1 MKNDDKVKTNQIWQ
15 ENLMKYNFKL
25 NKVKYI
31 ILTALIFG
39 INLDN
44 NAQSLTEYLPGYS
57 VIDADGNEYETIIIG
72 NQQWTKRN
80 LLTSH
85 FSNGDSIP
93 NVTDG
98 TEWYLLTNNP
108 TPAWSSI
115 SLDFQNDSLRG
126 KLYNWYAV
134 HDPRNICP
142 IGWRTPSENDWDS
155 LILFLDPQA
164 VLDTIGYQSSTAG
177 AGLKDTLNYLW
188 NWGNIG
194 ATNATGFSARPAGIR
209 GYFGGFF
216 GGIFMWANN
225 ESSEFHA
232 YFRGLEDQTTNIARG
247 VTNGI
252 DNKTTGG
259 SVRCVKVAPKVKGY
273 LYNDLN
279 NNCVRDEGETG
290 IGNTA
295 LTINGANT
303 NVQTNPEGYWF
314 LDSLALGSYSLTI
327 SNDEALS
334 INCISTF
341 NIQGNESEIFQ
352 FAASVAD
359 TSNNSNGS
367 CNQLPANLQSGLVG
381 YWPFCGNANDESGN
395 GNNGTVNGANLTT
408 DRFDDIGSSYSFEG
422 NQTILIPHNEV
433 LNLSSNFSLSLWYN
447 PTIVNEP
454 AVDLLIKGTNDF
466 TGRPY
471 YLRHHGDSNESQGL
485 AFRHATGVFPEAPS
499 IEVSS
504 ALPSLNEWHHIAV
517 SINDSLTSLYV
528 DGMLKDTSLFTG
540 LIGIQ
545 NNEALRIGGG
555 YYQYNGKLDDIGI
568 WNRALSSDEV
578 QQLYTLNACTFT
590 IYDTVTVTETVYDTV
605 SISTTD
611 TLIIETLITTTE
623 PAQENTF
630 QVYPNPANS
639 QITINNGNFGILT
652 GYELR
657 ITNSLGQDV
666 YNAEITQQEVTLSI
680 SSWGGNGLYILYIQ
694 EPNGN
699 TIAVKQIVLQ

>member
-1 MKNDDKVKTNQIWQ
+1 MKNDDKVKANQIWQ
-15 ENLMKYNFKL
+15 ENLMKFN
-25 NKVKYI
+25 
-31 ILTALIFG
+31 LIFG
-39 INLDN
+39 INIDN
-44 NAQSLTEYLPGYS
+44 NAQSFTEYLPGYS

-93 NVTDG
+93 NIIDG

-115 SLDFQNDSLRG
+115 SLDAQYDSLRG

-134 HDPRNICP
+134 NDPRNICP
-142 IGWRTPSENDWDS
+142 IGLRTPTENDWDS
-155 LILFLDPQA
+155 LILFLDPLA
-164 VLDTIGYQSSTAG
+164 ELNILGTQSTSAG
-177 AGLKDTLNYLW
+177 SGLKDTLNYLW

-194 ATNATGFSARPAGIR
+194 ATNSTGFSARPAGVR
-209 GYFGGFF
+209 GYFGNFYNG
-216 GGIFMWANN
+216 GDGIFLWANS
-225 ESSEFHA
+225 EESEFHA
-232 YFRGLEDQTTNIARG
+232 YFRGFDAYSTNVVRG

-259 SVRCVKVAPKVKGY
+259 SVRCVKGAPKIKGY

-279 NNCVRDEGETG
+279 NNCVRDEDETG

-295 LTINGANT
+295 LTISGANT
-303 NVQTNPEGYWF
+303 NVQTNSAGYWF
-314 LDSLALGSYSLTI
+314 LDSLEIGSYSLTI
-327 SNDEALS
+327 NNNEALS
-334 INCISTF
+334 INCKSSF
-341 NIQGNESEIFQ
+341 DVQGNESGIFQ

-359 TSNNSNGS
+359 TSNNNNVS

-408 DRFDDIGSSYSFEG
+408 DRFDDIGSSYYFEG
-422 NQTILIPHNEV
+422 NQTISISHNEA

-454 AVDLLIKGTNDF
+454 EVDLLIKGINDY

-504 ALPSLNEWHHIAV
+504 VLPSLNEWHHIAI

-528 DGMLKDTSLFTG
+528 DGILKDTSLFTG
-540 LIGIQ
+540 LTGIQ
-545 NNEALRIGGG
+545 NNEALSIGGG

-568 WNRALSSDEV
+568 WNRALSSYEV

-590 IYDTVTVTETVYDTV
+590 IYDTVTVTEIIYDTV
-605 SISTTD
+605 SVSTTD
-611 TLIIETLITTTE
+611 TLIIETLITTIE

-630 QVYPNPANS
+630 LVYPNPANT

-666 YNAEITQQEVTLSI
+666 YNADIIQQEVTLDI
-680 SSWGGNGLYILYIQ
+680 STWGGNGLYILYIR

>member
-1 MKNDDKVKTNQIWQ
+1 MK
-15 ENLMKYNFKL
+15 MNFICREIFLKCNFEF

-31 ILTALIFG
+31 LLLAIMIG
-39 INLDN
+39 MNLESK
-44 NAQSLTEYLPGYS
+44 AQSLPAYLPGYN

-93 NVTDG
+93 NVIDG

-115 SLDFQNDSLRG
+115 SLDAQYDSLRG

-134 HDPRNICP
+134 NDPRNICP
-142 IGWRTPSENDWDS
+142 IGWRTPSEADWDS
-155 LILFLDPQA
+155 LILFSDPLA
-164 VLDTIGYQSSTAG
+164 ELNTLGTQSISAG
-177 AGLKDTLNYLW
+177 SGLKDTLNYLW

-194 ATNATGFSARPAGIR
+194 ATNATGFSARPAGTR
-209 GYFGGFF
+209 GYFGNFYNG
-216 GGIFMWANN
+216 GQGIFLWANS
-225 ESSEFHA
+225 EQSEFHA
-232 YFRGLEDQTTNIARG
+232 YFRGFDAYSTSVLRG

-259 SVRCVKVAPKVKGY
+259 SVRCVKGAPKIKGY

-290 IGNTA
+290 IGNIT

-303 NVQTNPEGYWF
+303 NVQTNSEGYWF
-314 LDSLALGSYSLTI
+314 LDSLAIGSYSLAI
-327 SNDEALS
+327 NNNEALS
-334 INCISTF
+334 INCNTSF
-341 NIQGNESEIFQ
+341 DVQENESGIFQ

-359 TSNNSNGS
+359 TSNGNNTS
-367 CNQLPANLQSGLVG
+367 CSQLPPNFQTGLVG

-395 GNNGTVNGANLTT
+395 GNNGTVNGASLSE
-408 DRFDDIGSSYSFEG
+408 DRFGSENSAYLMYSQNSGGYISLEGISLTDTFTLSAWSKLDNYNDSYVSSIISRYSSSGIGYELNIDQPQLRGIYGLLGPENEPNNSIISNTSLPLSEWNHIAWMKSGLNSKIYLNASLIFETNEANSISIGSG
-422 NQTILIPHNEV
+422 NLFFGRSQ
-433 LNLSSNFSLSLWYN
+433 WGGN
-447 PTIVNEP
+447 P
-454 AVDLLIKGTNDF
+454 F
-466 TGRPY
+466 
-471 YLRHHGDSNESQGL
+471 
-485 AFRHATGVFPEAPS
+485 
-499 IEVSS
+499 
-504 ALPSLNEWHHIAV
+504 
-517 SINDSLTSLYV
+517 
-528 DGMLKDTSLFTG
+528 
-540 LIGIQ
+540 IGS
-545 NNEALRIGGG
+545 
-555 YYQYNGKLDDIGI
+555 LDDIGI
-568 WNRALSSDEV
+568 WNRALSAEEV
-578 QQLYTLNACTFT
+578 QQLYTLNACAFT
-590 IYDTVTVTETVYDTV
+590 IYDTVTVTEIVYDTV

-611 TLIIETLITTTE
+611 TLIIETLITATE

-630 QVYPNPANS
+630 LVYPNPAHT
-639 QITINNGNFGILT
+639 QITINNGNFGILA

-666 YNAEITQQEVTLSI
+666 YNAEITQQEVTLDI
-680 SSWGGNGLYILYIQ
+680 STWGGNGLYILYIQ